1 MKAREG
7 LNDMKSGWMKGTM
20 ILTITAFFVKLLS
33 LLYKVPYQNISGD
46 EGLYVFQQVYPLI
59 GIYTTL
65 NGVVLPTIISE
76 LLLTHQ
82 YSEDVKR
89 YIKNSLWIFG
99 LVSFVGLFLGSHFI
113 AYTMGDMQL
122 TWIIRV
128 VASAFLLI
136 PIISYWRG
144 VAQTRANTIQVVAY
158 STTIEQLI
166 RVGAIIFALVMI
178 QGQNI
183 YRLAY
188 FAYLGGLFGPLLAIV
203 YLFAKHL
210 DDQPQI
216 YLKMKRR
223 PRFLKKSIYLFL
235 SAGILIIFQLIDS
248 FFVFNSLV
256 NSGVPSLEA
265 MALKGSFDRGLPIV
279 QTATVF
285 TGAIVSSTVPQM
297 VGLRESKERKK
308 VFNTSLF
315 MVIALSIPACVG
327 LFNVVDELNI
337 ALFKDN
343 GGIDALRL
351 LTLQVLF
358 YPFIFLCMAIMQ
370 QEEQYTK
377 LLISVLGGVLVKI
390 SLTAPLTSSLGIS
403 GTAIA
408 SVASLGIMALINL
421 YQFRKMIYKSSFINL
436 LKVGF
441 SSAGIWLV
449 LTYIE
454 PQIPKILSGLDD
466 VRVYNMISLAIQALA
481 GILVYAVLMGIFL
494 MTSQAATKRSRR
506 RKQKQKRQQ
515 AQAKAQSVRSGAE

>member
-1 MKAREG
+1 
-7 LNDMKSGWMKGTM
+7 MKSGWMKGTM

-46 EGLYVFQQVYPLI
+46 EGLYVFQQIYPLI
-59 GIYTTL
+59 GVYTTL

-82 YSEDVKR
+82 YSEDIKR

-99 LVSFVGLFLGSHFI
+99 LVSFVGLFLGSHLI

-122 TWIIRV
+122 TWIV
-128 VASAFLLI
+128 
-136 PIISYWRG
+136 RG
-144 VAQTRANTIQVVAY
+144 VAQTRANTLQVVAY

-166 RVGAIIFALVMI
+166 RVAAIIFALIMI

-203 YLFAKHL
+203 YLFVKHL

-216 YLKMKRR
+216 FLKMKRR

-256 NSGVPSLEA
+256 NSGIPSLEA
-265 MALKGSFDRGLPIV
+265 MGLKGSFDRGLPIV

-285 TGAIVSSTVPQM
+285 TGAIVSSTVPQLA
-297 VGLRESKERKK
+297 GLRDEKERKK

-315 MVIALSIPACVG
+315 MVIALSVPACVG

-343 GGIDALRL
+343 SGIEALRL
-351 LTLQVLF
+351 LTLQVFF

-377 LLISVLGGVLVKI
+377 LLISVLGGVLVKVA
-390 SLTAPLTSSLGIS
+390 LTAPLTTSLGIS

-408 SVASLGIMALINL
+408 SVASLGVMALINL
-421 YQFRKMIYKSSFINL
+421 YQFRKMMYKTSFVNF
-436 LKVGF
+436 LKVSF
-441 SSAGIWLV
+441 STAGLWLV

-454 PQIPKILSGLDD
+454 PQIPKLLSGLDD
-466 VRVYNMISLAIQALA
+466 VRIYNMISLVIQVLA
-481 GILVYAVLMGIFL
+481 GVLVYAVLMGVFL
-494 MTSQAATKRSRR
+494 MTSQAASRRSRK
-506 RKQKQKRQQ
+506 RKQK
-515 AQAKAQSVRSGAE
+515 AKKKKARSQVKPVQTEIE

>member
-1 MKAREG
+1 
-7 LNDMKSGWMKGTM
+7 MKSGWMKGTM

-128 VASAFLLI
+128 VALAFLLI